1 MRPIYLKM
9 TAFGSYCGTAEVD
22 FTKLYDN
29 GIFLITGKTGGGKT
43 TILDAICMALYGKA
57 TGTERAKE
65 WRQMRCNNSP
75 NNVDTEIEYIFS
87 IDNTRYKFYRRWH
100 IPNTKNGEFRVDDS
114 ENACYICREREE
126 NWTPIAANRAAVN
139 NAAENILKLTQ
150 TQFVKVIMLPQG
162 EFRELLTAS
171 SDEKEDIFKKL
182 FDTWRWEEITSRAS
196 EEFRRLD
203 NECKSH
209 NERRSM
215 ALKNAACETADQLKE
230 KISQYKNQ
238 LSKLN
243 VQAEQNLKKSEQTAA
258 ALKSAE
264 DAAALCK
271 ALEEQKTSL
280 EKLNTYS
287 QAYTEI
293 EQKLIYSRKLR
304 GVLPQFNL
312 MRAAQISAEK
322 AEKALNS
329 AKKNEKAA
337 LDKLLSAQEKAKEI
351 PAMEEKRHKILSAL
365 ANFNTLAESKAKYSP
380 ALAELSNAA
389 AELRRMEQ
397 HLEKLRSAKD
407 TLEQQIAT
415 GNSYL
420 EKCYAASDQLIS
432 IKEKETALSDL
443 FKGMSDYESKL
454 KQRTE
459 LIKILS
465 DFQGKVSAEEQNFN
479 SLTAIANA
487 VERAIR
493 YDKAYSL
500 TADLREGAPCP
511 VCGSIHHPN
520 IAKPSENTPSADE
533 LEKCKN
539 DAENSRKRME
549 NLRSDCSAKQAELD
563 ILEKNI
569 KDLRA
574 KYAETNSKSSVELK
588 SELDTV
594 CSIAADLQKLSG
606 QTSLAKERI
615 KQRNDELVHNGNEIE
630 TANKSIS
637 DLRVKISYAEQTVNT
652 ITESLK
658 ARGIADFNQLDGQIK
673 SCKSEQTRIEST
685 IFAVNSALTDSAAS
699 YSSAEASAKASA
711 ENLCN
716 AQSELSSS
724 RAEYSA
730 KCAEI
735 GIADDTEVA
744 GGVLSDKIE
753 AEYEQKIT
761 SYKQQLSFAKK
772 RIEELTVQL
781 DGKSMPD
788 IDALRAANSAA
799 ITEGQEIARQ
809 SGNIS
814 TQMNNLIEISETI
827 RREDEFLEKL
837 SRDYETARRL
847 NQLFSG
853 INESRT
859 PIHQY
864 VIGIKMDEVIMSA
877 NLYLHKLT
885 KGQYSMKRK
894 ESIGG
899 RAKHQGLDIEIL
911 DSSAGRVRAVST
923 LSGGELFLAS
933 LSLAFGLSDVVQSFA
948 GGIHLDSLFIDE
960 GFGSLDS
967 ETLDVAMEAITQVR
981 ENKLLGI
988 ISHVSELKERIPY
1001 GIEVI
1006 KTPDGSS
1013 LKMRI

>member
-1 MRPIYLKM
+1 MKPIYLKM
-9 TAFGSYCGTAEVD
+9 TAFGSYCGSVEVD
-22 FTKLYDN
+22 FTKLYDS

-65 WRQMRCNNSP
+65 WRQMRCNNAP
-75 NNVDTEIEYIFS
+75 NNVDTEIEYIFN
-87 IDNTRYKFYRRWH
+87 IDDTKYKFYRRWH
-100 IPNTKNGEFRVDDS
+100 VPNTKNGEFRVDDS
-114 ENACYICREREE
+114 ENACYICRKSDED
-126 NWTPIAANRAAVN
+126 WTLIATNRGAVN
-139 NAAENILKLTQ
+139 NAAEDILKLTQ
-150 TQFVKVIMLPQG
+150 TQFVKVIVLPQG

-196 EEFRRLD
+196 DEFRRLAD
-203 NECKSH
+203 EFKSH
-209 NERRSM
+209 NDHRNM
-215 ALKNAACETADQLKE
+215 AMKSADCETVDELKE
-230 KISQYKNQ
+230 KILQYEKQ
-238 LSKLN
+238 LDKLKG
-243 VQAEQNLKKSEQTAA
+243 QAEENLKKSEQTAA
-258 ALKSAE
+258 ALKAAE
-264 DAAALCK
+264 DVAVLFK
-271 ALEEQKTSL
+271 ALEEQRISL
-280 EKLNTYS
+280 EKLNTYTEKY
-287 QAYTEI
+287 AEI
-293 EQKLIYSRKLR
+293 EQKLTYSRKLR

-312 MRAAQISAEK
+312 MRAAQISVEK
-322 AEKALNS
+322 AEKALNL
-329 AKKNEKAA
+329 AKVNEKSA
-337 LDKLLSAQEKAKEI
+337 LDKLLAAQEMANEI
-351 PAMEEKRHKILSAL
+351 PILEKKRREILSAL
-365 ANFNTLAESKAKYSP
+365 ANFVTLAESKSKYSR
-380 ALAELSNAA
+380 ASSELSNAI
-389 AELRRMEQ
+389 AELKRAELQLGR
-397 HLEKLRSAKD
+397 LRASKER
-407 TLEQQIAT
+407 LEQQIST

-420 EKCYAASDQLIS
+420 EKCYAASDRLIS
-432 IKEKETALSDL
+432 VKEKETELLDL
-443 FKGMSDYESKL
+443 FKGISDYESKVR
-454 KQRTE
+454 QHAE
-459 LIKILS
+459 LIKILV
-465 DFQGKVSAEEQNFN
+465 DIQGRISVEEKNFN

-487 VERAIR
+487 VEKAICC
-493 YDKAYSL
+493 DKAYSL
-500 TADLREGAPCP
+500 TAGLLEGAPCP
-511 VCGSIHHPN
+511 VCGSIHHPS

-533 LEKCKN
+533 LEKCRN
-539 DAENSRKRME
+539 DAENSRQRME
-549 NLRSDCSAKQAELD
+549 NLRADYSAKQAELD
-563 ILEKNI
+563 VLEKNMEE
-569 KDLRA
+569 LR
-574 KYAETNSKSSVELK
+574 KRYVEKNDKSSIELK
-588 SELDTV
+588 AELDSV
-594 CSIAADLQKLSG
+594 SSSAAELQKLSG

-615 KQRNDELVHNGNEIE
+615 KQRNDELVRNVNEIE
-630 TANKSIS
+630 AANKYIS
-637 DLRVKISYAEQTVNT
+637 DLRVKISSAEQSVNT
-652 ITESLK
+652 IINSLK
-658 ARGIADFNQLDGQIK
+658 EKEIDDFDQLDNEIK
-673 SCKSEQTRIEST
+673 KYKSEQTRIEST
-685 IFAVNSALTDSAAS
+685 ISSVNTALTNAATAH
-699 YSSAEASAKASA
+699 SSAEASARAAS

-716 AQSELSSS
+716 AESELASS
-724 RAEYSA
+724 RTEYST
-730 KCAEI
+730 KCSEI
-735 GIADDTEVA
+735 GIAENTDVA

-753 AEYEQKIT
+753 VEYEQKIT
-761 SYKQQLSFAKK
+761 SYKQQINFAKK

-788 IDALRAANSAA
+788 VEALRNANSAA

-827 RREDEFLEKL
+827 IREDEFLEKL
-837 SRDYETARRL
+837 SKDYETARRL

-877 NLYLHKLT
+877 NLYLYKLT
-885 KGQYSMKRK
+885 RGQYSMKRK
-894 ESIGG
+894 ESVGG

-967 ETLDVAMEAITQVR
+967 ETLDTAMDAITQVR